1 MPLPLPPPPP
11 QPRHRPQQRRGS
23 SASDETPTVRIARV
37 ALLTLH
43 WYVVLTFASPA
54 DATQEEEMSQADKA
68 QVKEMLTT
76 LRTEVD
82 ELAKTAWLYE
92 TNDSV
97 AGCRVNV

>member
-1 MPLPLPPPPP
+1 MSAAAATAAAAAAAAQAAAATRKLSF
-11 QPRHRPQQRRGS
+11 RRNADGAHRPR
-23 SASDETPTVRIARV
+23 
-37 ALLTLH
+37 LTLH